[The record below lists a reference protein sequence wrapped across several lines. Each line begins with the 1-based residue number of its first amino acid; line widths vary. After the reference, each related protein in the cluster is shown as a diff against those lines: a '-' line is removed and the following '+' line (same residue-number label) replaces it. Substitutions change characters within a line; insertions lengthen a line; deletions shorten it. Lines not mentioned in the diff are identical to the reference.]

1 MLLTLLHFYS
11 IYSISKANAFTNKC
25 KQKISGMDAAEN
37 SRRKKL

>member
-1 MLLTLLHFYS
+1 MLLLKG
-11 IYSISKANAFTNKC
+11 I